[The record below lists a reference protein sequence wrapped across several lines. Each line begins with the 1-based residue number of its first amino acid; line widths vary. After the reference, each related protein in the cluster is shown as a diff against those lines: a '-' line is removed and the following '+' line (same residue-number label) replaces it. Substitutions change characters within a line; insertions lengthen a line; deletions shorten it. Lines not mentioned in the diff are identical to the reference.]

1 MDDSS
6 RKEPFRYVMN
16 QPIDCW
22 LEIPA
27 SNSGPGAGK
36 LTEGILLDLS
46 RSGCKVRTS
55 LNLRFT
61 AGDTKLII
69 HFQLAEEKLQYEGS
83 VRWGWMFGL
92 GTIPVRGKAGPA
104 GRRGRTAPAG
114 AGALDQR
121 KKRSRLIAIP
131 LLNDAHKRKQG

>member
-1 MDDSS
+1 MDSSS

-22 LEIPA
+22 LEIPE
-27 SNSGPGAGK
+27 GPGSGK
-36 LTEGILLDLS
+36 LTEAVLLDLS
-46 RSGCKVRTS
+46 HSGCKVRTS

-69 HFQLAEEKLQYEGS
+69 HFHLNEVKLQFEGS

-92 GTIPVRGKAGPA
+92 GQYQYGIRLDLTEDEEELLLRELDLWSS
-104 GRRGRTAPAG
+104 GRSA
-114 AGALDQR
+114 D
-121 KKRSRLIAIP
+121 SI
-131 LLNDAHKRKQG
+131 

>member
-16 QPIDCW
+16 QPIECW
-22 LEIPA
+22 LELPA
-27 SNSGPGAGK
+27 GNSGPGAGK
-36 LTEGILLDLS
+36 LTEGVLLALS

-69 HFQLAEEKLQYEGS
+69 HFQLAEDKLQFEGS

-92 GTIPVRGKAGPA
+92 GQFQYGIRLDLQEAEEEQLLRELEIWTNT
-104 GRRGRTAPAG
+104 RRA
-114 AGALDQR
+114 
-121 KKRSRLIAIP
+121 
-131 LLNDAHKRKQG
+131 QGF

>member
-16 QPIDCW
+16 QPITCW
-22 LEIPA
+22 LEVPA
-27 SNSGPGAGK
+27 GSAGPGAGR
-36 LTEGILLDLS
+36 LTEGLLLDLS

-69 HFQLAEEKLQYEGS
+69 HFQLTDTMLQFEGS

-92 GTIPVRGKAGPA
+92 GQFQYGIRLDLTEEEEERLLRELDIWTG
-104 GRRGRTAPAG
+104 TAR
-114 AGALDQR
+114 ALG
-121 KKRSRLIAIP
+121 L
-131 LLNDAHKRKQG
+131 